1 MSVWVLSKKRE
12 RMGERENI
20 DVWSILKLCRV
31 FPRVLAAKNVI
42 PWHGGKYCGMK
53 LYRRSFLQHC
63 ELCRKL
69 CIMVITNLLGVTI
82 EFLYNLTIESC
93 SSWFCQPPSIPS
105 ATLLSCSEYSLMLC
119 PLSSF
124 FVDFFRFFVDG
135 FSVLPRL
142 GMLQVQAF
150 DRLQVAWPS
159 VFCRISIGA
168 PKTLKIRF

>member
-31 FPRVLAAKNVI
+31 FLRVLAAKTSF
-42 PWHGGKYCGMK
+42 HGTAVNTVEW
-53 LYRRSFLQHC
+53 SFREGVFYNIVSCVANCVSWLS
-63 ELCRKL
+63 
-69 CIMVITNLLGVTI
+69 GVTI

-124 FVDFFRFFVDG
+124 FVEFFRFFCWRFFRSPSLRDASG
-135 FSVLPRL
+135 ASV
-142 GMLQVQAF
+142 
-150 DRLQVAWPS
+150 W
-159 VFCRISIGA
+159 
-168 PKTLKIRF
+168 